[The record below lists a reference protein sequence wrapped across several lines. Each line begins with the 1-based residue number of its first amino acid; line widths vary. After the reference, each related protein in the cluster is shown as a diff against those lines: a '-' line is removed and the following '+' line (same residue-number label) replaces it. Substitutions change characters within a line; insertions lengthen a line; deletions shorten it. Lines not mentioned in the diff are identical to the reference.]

1 MENAIILS
9 LHAWHDGTPLP
20 TINTSNEL
28 LTTAIYQQDQLSWYS
43 LLCGFPARGWRSI
56 QQEHLI
62 ESGSRKSP
70 ILWMS
75 KFQRRIWMIPWELW
89 EHRNLHLHNDG
100 SSIHRTDQQSVVS
113 EILREWN
120 AGMGTLNPR
129 YQHLFQGT
137 IQQRL
142 NDNIHLK
149 LMWLASVWAAR
160 DRSSRSNNQPVDPN
174 RNPTAVCFFQRWRN
188 RAGHTWQ
195 E

>member
-9 LHAWHDGTPLP
+9 LHAWHDGIPLP
-20 TINTSNEL
+20 TINISNEL

-56 QQEHLI
+56 EQEHLI

-120 AGMGTLNPR
+120 AGMRTLNPR
-129 YQHLFQGT
+129 YQHLFRGT

-174 RNPTAVCFFQRWRN
+174 RSPTAVCFFQRWRN
-188 RAGHTWQ
+188 RAGHTLQ